1 MCHIRPGEQSEQT
14 PGQPLNGSLQ
24 EQITGTEEHTGQAGE
39 LGDREDH
46 LQHDTEANINLCDKE
61 TDLQKKHLKGV
72 GFLCN
77 SIACTKYFS
86 MKIVNYLKIYVNY
99 ILRLA
104 LIN

>member
-1 MCHIRPGEQSEQT
+1 MCHVRPGEQSEQT

-24 EQITGTEEHTGQAGE
+24 EQVTGTEEHTGQAGE

-86 MKIVNYLKIYVNY
+86 MKIVNY